1 MRWQWRNLKAHSSTA
16 EKQKAKRSDSWRWRS
31 QKYMTYA
38 GAMPLCSCCL
48 SKHAIPWKGS
58 SNLHSCGQKDCSCT
72 SNPYMPAGISI
83 PTGIPIK
90 FTHLSLPSNPDFFV
104 TQTLQAKDYDRLPK
118 FGVNNPKCSWLNPP
132 CGQWGTTWP
141 CQIPCQIPSNSP
153 IAVHFLTWKKNLVQL

>member
-1 MRWQWRNLKAHSSTA
+1 
-16 EKQKAKRSDSWRWRS
+16 
-31 QKYMTYA
+31 MTYA

-153 IAVHFLTWKKNLVQL
+153 IAVHFLT